1 MKKFFLSIVSLF
13 LLGAATTMAS
23 NVLVIQLTNGLSER
37 FVLLNEQ
44 PTISFSGDKIV
55 VNTSTSEHEY
65 AMAAVNYFYYES
77 AGTTDIE
84 ETVTPGGMN
93 FMGDHIALS
102 GLPAG
107 SDVCIYGVGGQLYL
121 KTVADADGNATI
133 DLTSL
138 LRGVYIVKANNIS
151 TKIAKK

>member
-1 MKKFFLSIVSLF
+1 
-13 LLGAATTMAS
+13 MAS
-23 NVLVIQLTNGLSER
+23 NVLVIHLTNGMTER
-37 FVLLNEQ
+37 FVLLEEQ
-44 PTISFSGDKIV
+44 PTINFSGNKIIV
-55 VNTSTSEHEY
+55 STSTTDYEY
-65 AMAAVNYFYYES
+65 AMAAVNYFNYES
-77 AGTTDIE
+77 QGTTAIE

-93 FMGDHIALS
+93 FMGDHIDLS

-151 TKIAKK
+151 TKITKK